1 MGSARI
7 SLPLNAG
14 FSEAP
19 LGSPLSLLD
28 FVSYE
33 AAISDLNGPRRQ
45 PANLR
50 TIGGSLK
57 AKLANCIFTLLGND
71 SRLLQPGTSSIHYGP
86 TRLHLSN
93 SKLRDDDESIAWI
106 KWAFNVDICS
116 GGGLEFGSLPTF
128 WLLVYAKC
136 FQVRSHVARLPIS
149 LPPPLC
155 PTNVLI
161 RHPVPSP
168 LLHQFPFVFFKP
180 ERVSYASC
188 IIQNQA

>member
-1 MGSARI
+1 MLS
-7 SLPLNAG
+7 

-33 AAISDLNGPRRQ
+33 AAISDLDGPRRQ

-86 TRLHLSN
+86 TRLHQSN

-116 GGGLEFGSLPTF
+116 GGSLESGSLPTF

-136 FQVRSHVARLPIS
+136 FQVRSHMSLRLNFAYLVTASFVSDECPYSPSCSLTAFAPIS
-149 LPPPLC
+149 L
-155 PTNVLI
+155 
-161 RHPVPSP
+161 R
-168 LLHQFPFVFFKP
+168 LLQT
-180 ERVSYASC
+180 
-188 IIQNQA
+188 

>member
-1 MGSARI
+1 MRFPVSSFVFRMRSART

-33 AAISDLNGPRRQ
+33 AAISDLDGPRRQ

-86 TRLHLSN
+86 TRLHQSN
-93 SKLRDDDESIAWI
+93 SKLRDHESIAWI

-116 GGGLEFGSLPTF
+116 DGSLEFGSLPTF
-128 WLLVYAKC
+128 WRLVYARC
-136 FQVRSHVARLPIS
+136 FPPHVASFAYLVTAS
-149 LPPPLC
+149 
-155 PTNVLI
+155 
-161 RHPVPSP
+161 
-168 LLHQFPFVFFKP
+168 FVSD
-180 ERVSYASC
+180 E
-188 IIQNQA
+188 